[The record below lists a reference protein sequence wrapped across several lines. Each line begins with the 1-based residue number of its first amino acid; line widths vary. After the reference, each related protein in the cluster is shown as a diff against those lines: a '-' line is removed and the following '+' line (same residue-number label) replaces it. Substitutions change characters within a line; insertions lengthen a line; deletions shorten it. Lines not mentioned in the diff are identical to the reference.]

1 MDVKSK
7 HGHIKS
13 NPEESL
19 LFRNSVSKNIAQLS
33 SINYADRNVQAALE
47 QLSERKFKNEREAR
61 KQLPFEVF
69 SDLIWTNGS
78 IIKELSELSSQTLSV
93 QSQLLK
99 VKNSID
105 SYKNEWSK
113 KTNDTQILLNSY
125 ETFCEEEALIE
136 EKLKNIEIFEK
147 NFVIM
152 DDDLIHLTSSTD
164 VDDRFYLILD
174 KAQEI
179 HDSSDSL
186 FASLSGFVEYS
197 SFEEIV
203 KKMSRYIEAAFEKLF
218 RCVQTE
224 LSDPQTAQTLEA
236 NSHLKKAFTKL
247 FSEPT
252 MVNKSINLIVQA
264 RQQILSTAYLTALT
278 RGDFLSSSRPIELS
292 APDTVRFI
300 GDLLAWIHQTIVNE
314 KELVEALFA
323 ARKRQIQLNPFPPW
337 DVPNVLEDQMNS
349 LLDGSLYGICRPLS
363 SRAQTSVLDLSDIVR
378 LYNVIEILGF
388 YREAFSKIVHDE
400 CIILRIIKTLED
412 FTYQRMKTV
421 LDDELYTISN
431 TNLSITDDLLP
442 PDFVTTF
449 LRNANSIFKI
459 RGASLSV
466 QGVDELPF
474 KMLFMQLFDR
484 ILEICAAMTEDV
496 RPPYK
501 GIILMLNVLDSC
513 TNYVGR
519 YTFLNELFEY
529 LQEKT
534 TYYKNNLTTLLNDD
548 YIAQAGLSDLLQKI
562 ADTTDDKQALKNYLH
577 SWKWDQQID
586 KFSTFIRKTL
596 SETIDN
602 LQLLTS
608 PIVTNQVLKETAI
621 SFVGAIE
628 TVDKALELSNLE
640 RRWPLSTEELLIAMN
655 VDSMDT
661 LSDIGQSDIDNLSV
675 N

>member
-1 MDVKSK
+1 
-7 HGHIKS
+7 
-13 NPEESL
+13 
-19 LFRNSVSKNIAQLS
+19 
-33 SINYADRNVQAALE
+33 
-47 QLSERKFKNEREAR
+47 
-61 KQLPFEVF
+61 
-69 SDLIWTNGS
+69 
-78 IIKELSELSSQTLSV
+78 
-93 QSQLLK
+93 
-99 VKNSID
+99 
-105 SYKNEWSK
+105 
-113 KTNDTQILLNSY
+113 
-125 ETFCEEEALIE
+125 
-136 EKLKNIEIFEK
+136 
-147 NFVIM
+147 
-152 DDDLIHLTSSTD
+152 
-164 VDDRFYLILD
+164 
-174 KAQEI
+174 
-179 HDSSDSL
+179 
-186 FASLSGFVEYS
+186 
-197 SFEEIV
+197 
-203 KKMSRYIEAAFEKLF
+203 
-218 RCVQTE
+218 
-224 LSDPQTAQTLEA
+224 
-236 NSHLKKAFTKL
+236 
-247 FSEPT
+247 
-252 MVNKSINLIVQA
+252 
-264 RQQILSTAYLTALT
+264 
-278 RGDFLSSSRPIELS
+278 
-292 APDTVRFI
+292 
-300 GDLLAWIHQTIVNE
+300 
-314 KELVEALFA
+314 
-323 ARKRQIQLNPFPPW
+323 
-337 DVPNVLEDQMNS
+337 
-349 LLDGSLYGICRPLS
+349 
-363 SRAQTSVLDLSDIVR
+363 
-378 LYNVIEILGF
+378 
-388 YREAFSKIVHDE
+388 
-400 CIILRIIKTLED
+400 
-412 FTYQRMKTV
+412 MKTV

-534 TYYKNNLTTLLNDD
+534 TYYKNNLTTLLNND

>member
-1 MDVKSK
+1 M
-7 HGHIKS
+7 
-13 NPEESL
+13 
-19 LFRNSVSKNIAQLS
+19 
-33 SINYADRNVQAALE
+33 
-47 QLSERKFKNEREAR
+47 
-61 KQLPFEVF
+61 
-69 SDLIWTNGS
+69 
-78 IIKELSELSSQTLSV
+78 SV

-113 KTNDTQILLNSY
+113 KTNDAQILLNSY

-400 CIILRIIKTLED
+400 CIILRIIKT
-412 FTYQRMKTV
+412 
-421 LDDELYTISN
+421 
-431 TNLSITDDLLP
+431 
-442 PDFVTTF
+442 
-449 LRNANSIFKI
+449 
-459 RGASLSV
+459 
-466 QGVDELPF
+466 
-474 KMLFMQLFDR
+474 
-484 ILEICAAMTEDV
+484 
-496 RPPYK
+496 
-501 GIILMLNVLDSC
+501 
-513 TNYVGR
+513 
-519 YTFLNELFEY
+519 
-529 LQEKT
+529 
-534 TYYKNNLTTLLNDD
+534 
-548 YIAQAGLSDLLQKI
+548 
-562 ADTTDDKQALKNYLH
+562 
-577 SWKWDQQID
+577 
-586 KFSTFIRKTL
+586 
-596 SETIDN
+596 
-602 LQLLTS
+602 
-608 PIVTNQVLKETAI
+608 
-621 SFVGAIE
+621 
-628 TVDKALELSNLE
+628 
-640 RRWPLSTEELLIAMN
+640 
-655 VDSMDT
+655 
-661 LSDIGQSDIDNLSV
+661 
-675 N
+675 